1 MFFASLLVII
11 GFMFVHIFTDT
22 IKFLHER
29 LTNRIMSLVSGGSIA
44 YVFLHLVPELTH
56 YQEVAEKAYL
66 GTELENIDYVTYMS
80 ALLGIAVF
88 YGINQLSEKS
98 ERENTKR
105 ENLTRPSKPIFILEI
120 SAFAMYNVLIGYLLQ
135 ELSSDNLG
143 AYAVYFIVFSFH
155 FIANNRILH
164 LTHED
169 LYTKIGRWVLAL
181 SVLIGWILYETTH
194 ASELSLAFMSSFLTG
209 GVVLNIL
216 NDELPE
222 EKKSSFPAFLFGMA
236 FIAILLQVIIQ

>member
-1 MFFASLLVII
+1 MFIASLLVII

-22 IKFLHER
+22 IKYLHEK
-29 LTNRIMSLVSGGSIA
+29 LTNRLMSLVSGGSIA

-56 YQEVAEKAYL
+56 YQEVAEKELLA
-66 GTELENIDYVTYMS
+66 TWLENIDYVTYIS

-98 ERENTKR
+98 ERENRRR
-105 ENLTRPSKPIFILEI
+105 ENLTRPSKPIFVLEI

-135 ELSSDNLG
+135 ELSGDNIG
-143 AYAVYFIVFSFH
+143 AYIVYFIVFSFH

-169 LYTKIGRWVLAL
+169 LYTRAGRWILAI

-194 ASELSLAFMSSFLTG
+194 ASELTLAFLSSFLTG

-222 EKKSSFPAFLFGMA
+222 EKKSSFPFFLIGMA
-236 FIAILLQVIIQ
+236 FIAILLQIITP